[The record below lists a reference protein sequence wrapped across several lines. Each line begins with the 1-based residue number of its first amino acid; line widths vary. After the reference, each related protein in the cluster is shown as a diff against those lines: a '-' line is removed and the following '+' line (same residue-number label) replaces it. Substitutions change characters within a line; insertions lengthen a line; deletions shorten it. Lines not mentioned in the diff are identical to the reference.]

1 MKRRQVLEG
10 GLGLLVSGGGSLV
23 HAGAQVRTE
32 GLTSPSGAAW
42 NHLVWAKGIE
52 GQRKADTGHGSFLN
66 PVFSG
71 DHPDPAIIKVGDTFY
86 VTFSSFDSYPGL
98 MIWRSQDLVNW
109 TPVIA
114 ALTSNIGSVWAPALA
129 YHGGRF
135 YLYIPARTPSYR
147 SIYVVHADQIEGP
160 WSAPIDLK
168 LSAHIDPEH
177 VADTDGSRW
186 LFLSGGD
193 RIALSADGLS
203 TLGSVEHVY
212 DPWRYPPDWT
222 VEGFSPEGPKIFRRG
237 TFWYIITAV
246 GGTAGPPTGHMVI
259 IARATDL
266 KGPWINCPQNPIV
279 RTWSATEKWW
289 SRGHASMIEA
299 PNGTWWMV
307 YHGYENGFWT
317 LGRQMLMEPMDW
329 TRDGWPVAKGGDLS
343 RPIRKPI
350 VSAGEVHGQKLSD
363 DFRTNRLG
371 NLWSFYDPGPNEA
384 ERFVIE
390 GGQLHLAPKGQ
401 SPTNGS
407 PLTLIAGDL
416 TYEIEVCIDIKAG
429 DEAGL
434 LLFYSKRLY
443 VGLGFDET
451 GLIMHRYGRQRRS
464 RAPFVGAKRLHIRLR
479 NDANIVTLHHS
490 QDGVT
495 WQKFPVQME
504 VSGYHHNTDGDF
516 LSLRPALYACGSQP
530 ATFSNFSYRA

>member
-32 GLTSPSGAAW
+32 GLISPSGAAW

-52 GQRKADTGHGSFLN
+52 GQRKADTGRGSFLN

-237 TFWYIITAV
+237 TFWYMITAV

-429 DEAGL
+429 GEAGL